1 MLFLYKP
8 DEGRNARQS
17 AFWLGFGM
25 LAFACFAL
33 SGTLNGWVSLR
44 GPLMADFPVVPIL
57 GFTLSGAFAIA
68 AGVFL
73 IGSFFLVRYLAAE
86 KQAQHLIEVEGELA
100 KVVWPSFKEASNSSI
115 IVIVTVFVLMGF
127 LALADIILKKFFD
140 IILWGN
146 L

>member
-1 MLFLYKP
+1 MLFRYKP

-17 AFWLGFGM
+17 AFWLGMGM

-33 SGTLNGWVSLR
+33 SGSLSGWVSLR
-44 GPLMADFPVVPIL
+44 GPLMENFPIVPIL

-68 AGVFL
+68 AGFFL
-73 IGSFFLVRYLAAE
+73 IGSFLLVHYLAAE
-86 KQAQHLIEVEGELA
+86 KQAQHLIEVEGEIS

-127 LALADIILKKFFD
+127 LAFADIVLKKVFD
-140 IILWGN
+140 VILWRYV
-146 L
+146 